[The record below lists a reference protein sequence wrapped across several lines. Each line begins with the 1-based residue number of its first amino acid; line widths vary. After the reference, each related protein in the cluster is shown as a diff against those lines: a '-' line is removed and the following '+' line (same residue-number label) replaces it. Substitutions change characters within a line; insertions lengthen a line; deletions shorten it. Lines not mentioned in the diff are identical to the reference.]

1 MNKQKL
7 LFTGASCFLGNN
19 IKPLIAQNFN
29 ITTLGLTD
37 MDDIQENIA
46 NNVPDLQSNFD
57 LVLHAAGKAHS
68 IPKSEAEE
76 KVFFDVNLNGTKN
89 LCAALEKSGIPK
101 SFIFISTVAVYGLE
115 SGEDITEDFP
125 LNGTTPYALS
135 KIQAEA
141 FLTEWCNRNNV
152 ILTILRPS
160 LIAGPNPPGNLGA
173 MIKGIKTGKYLSIG
187 GGKARKSVL
196 MVQDI
201 ARLIPLVA
209 DRGGIYN
216 VCDSNHPGFREL
228 ERLICRQLNKSGVIS
243 IPLFLAKIVAKTGD
257 FLGKYAPFNSVKLS
271 KMTNSLTFS
280 NEKAKKEL
288 DWQPMDVIENFKIN
302 INPSELLPN

>member
-1 MNKQKL
+1 MLHSSYDIYGLDIETKL
-7 LFTGASCFLGNN
+7 S
-19 IKPLIAQNFN
+19 
-29 ITTLGLTD
+29 
-37 MDDIQENIA
+37 
-46 NNVPDLQSNFD
+46 NNVVKTIHWNEIEKLPVCDII
-57 LVLHAAGKAHS
+57 LHLTGKAHS
-68 IPKSEAEE
+68 IPRTVDEE
-76 KVFFDVNLNGTKN
+76 QVFYDINLGLTKR
-89 LCAALEKSGIPK
+89 LCAALENSGIPK

-135 KIQAEA
+135 KIQAET
-141 FLTEWCNRNNV
+141 FLTEWCHRNNV